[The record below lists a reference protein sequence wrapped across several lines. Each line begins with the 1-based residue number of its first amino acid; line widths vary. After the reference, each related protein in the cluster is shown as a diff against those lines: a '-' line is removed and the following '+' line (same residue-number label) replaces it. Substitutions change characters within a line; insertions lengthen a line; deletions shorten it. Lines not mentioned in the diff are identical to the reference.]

1 MSHQHKDI
9 NIASGAYIELS
20 ISMGENI
27 SSAADVV
34 WILTRWSGEAP
45 IIRKDLASDDISING
60 DGETIT
66 VKIDGE
72 DTADL
77 VGHYTHEV
85 WLQDVTEFAWAKVL
99 VGVAHLQPSS
109 RGA

>member
-1 MSHQHKDI
+1 MSHQHKDFSL
-9 NIASGAYIELS
+9 ASGAYAAIE
-20 ISMGENI
+20 ISLGEDI
-27 SSAADVV
+27 SSASDVV

-45 IIRKDLASDDISING
+45 IIRKDLASSGVSING

-66 VKIDGE
+66 IKINGE

-85 WLQDVTEFAWAKVL
+85 WLQDVVELAWAKVL
-99 VGVAHLQPSS
+99 VGAVHLQPSS